1 MAFTVKTTDPKL
13 SIVSQEVAFLD
24 RPNYVRVD
32 ITAHFQGQV
41 PADQNLWLVE
51 SFGANSYHPK
61 RWLYSSSRCCHD
73 VWISDWYLSSGN
85 PQIER
90 RPTVLIVSKFL
101 EPQYW
106 ATLAEGRQTGAY
118 KPLFLDT
125 SPGQILAVGDVY
137 RTSPQVS

>member
-1 MAFTVKTTDPKL
+1 MAFTVGTTAPKL

-24 RPNYVRVD
+24 RPNYVRVG

-41 PADQNLWLVE
+41 PADQSLWLVE

-61 RWLYSSSRCCHD
+61 RLLHPFSSCDKSCL
-73 VWISDWYLSSGN
+73 SAWYLSSGN
-85 PQIER
+85 PQLER

-106 ATLAEGRQTGAY
+106 ATLAEGRQTGSY

-137 RTSPQVS
+137 RTSPQM